1 MTFPAT
7 VVRVLIASPG
17 DASVERDSVERA
29 IHDWNAA
36 RAAAANVVLL
46 PVRWETHSVPVLG
59 AGDAQT
65 VINSQ
70 LVDQADIV
78 MAFFDSRLG
87 SVTPR
92 GLSGTA
98 EEIERAAA
106 AGKPTHVWFSVESL
120 DRDVDIEQL
129 VDLRA
134 FKEVLRLRGL
144 LGEYAD
150 PSDLAFRVRQ
160 AIEQDTQRWTEPR
173 GSVVTVS
180 TARSARLRVIVTSTG
195 SGAYVLRVDNL
206 GSAPAEN
213 LAVRALTSQDR
224 ELSLY
229 GHDDGT
235 TLLDGAH
242 LEWQMWLS
250 LADAMPN
257 RVRMTWLEAGQPRVL
272 EQSV

>member
-29 IHDWNAA
+29 VHDWNAA
-36 RAAAANVVLL
+36 RASAANVVLL
-46 PVRWETHSVPVLG
+46 PVRWETHSIPVLG
-59 AGDAQT
+59 AGDAQA

-70 LVDQADIV
+70 LVDQADVVI
-78 MAFFDSRLG
+78 AFFDSRLG

-106 AGKPTHVWFSVESL
+106 AGKPTHVWFSNEPL
-120 DRDVDIEQL
+120 DRDVDVEQL
-129 VDLRA
+129 VGLRT
-134 FKEVLRLRGL
+134 FQHEMRSRGL

-150 PSDLAFRVRQ
+150 PADLAFKVRQ
-160 AIEQDTQRWTEPR
+160 ALEKDAQRWTGPR
-173 GSVVTVS
+173 ASDPSLAAG
-180 TARSARLRVIVTSTG
+180 SARLRALVSRTG
-195 SGAYVLRVDNL
+195 TGTYVLRVDSV
-206 GSAPAEN
+206 GAAPAEN
-213 LAVRALTSQDR
+213 LAVRALTPNER
-224 ELSLY
+224 ELALH
-229 GHDDGT
+229 GHADGA

-250 LADAMPN
+250 IADARPS
-257 RVRMTWLEAGQPRVL
+257 RVRMTWLEAGQPHVL
-272 EQSV
+272 EQPV